1 MSENDIEN
9 ETQSAMDQMLDAI
22 QQQNLSQS
30 RAHFDMLMQ
39 DKIGDA
45 LDAEK
50 VNIASQFYGGQQP
63 EEDDLVQH
71 FLDAELDTEED
82 YDETSAEDDDDIE
95 QDVESAFEESD
106 LEQEL
111 ETYDDVEV

>member
-1 MSENDIEN
+1 MSEN
-9 ETQSAMDQMLDAI
+9 ETQSVMDQMLDAI
-22 QQQNLSQS
+22 HQQNLSQS

-45 LDAEK
+45 LEAEK
-50 VNIASQFYGGQQP
+50 VNVASAIYSQP
-63 EEDDLVQH
+63 QDDL
-71 FLDAELDTEED
+71 DDELDLD
-82 YDETSAEDDDDIE
+82 VSAEYDDEYEEESDDIE

-111 ETYDDVEV
+111 EDFDDVEV

>member
-39 DKIGDA
+39 DKISDA
-45 LDAEK
+45 LEAEK
-50 VNIASQFYGGQQP
+50 VNVAASIYSQP
-63 EEDDLVQH
+63 QEDEDDLDLDV
-71 FLDAELDTEED
+71 DAELDDEYEE
-82 YDETSAEDDDDIE
+82 ESDDIE

-111 ETYDDVEV
+111 ADIDEVEV